1 MEPVRK
7 ALAGAVRALCILS
20 MAASCF
26 LGLSYVTLKGLDDL
40 RPLTSL
46 VVFIAEAAVTLVA
59 LNKTVIRLAVGLDVL
74 ALTGA
79 IALTWLASSMVV
91 KALASPHFEG
101 YAVLMGG
108 IGTLQAGLTVVL
120 FVWRLVNGAS
130 PRIIIG

>member
-7 ALAGAVRALCILS
+7 ALAVAVTALCILS

-46 VVFIAEAAVTLVA
+46 VVFIAESAVTLVA
-59 LNKTVIRLAVGLDVL
+59 LNRTVIRLAVGLDVL

-101 YAVLMGG
+101 YAVLTGG

-130 PRIIIG
+130 CRTIG

>member
-7 ALAGAVRALCILS
+7 ALAVAVTALCILS
-20 MAASCF
+20 MTASCF

-59 LNKTVIRLAVGLDVL
+59 LNKTLILLDIGFDVL
-74 ALTGA
+74 ALAGA
-79 IALTWLASSMVV
+79 VALTWLASSMVV

-101 YAVLMGG
+101 YAVMMGG
-108 IGTLQAGLTVVL
+108 IGILQGGLTVML
-120 FVWRLVNGAS
+120 FVWRLVKGPS
-130 PRIIIG
+130 PQTIG

>member
-7 ALAGAVRALCILS
+7 ALAVAVTALCILS
-20 MAASCF
+20 MTASCF

-59 LNKTVIRLAVGLDVL
+59 LNKTLILLDIDFDVL
-74 ALTGA
+74 ALAGA
-79 IALTWLASSMVV
+79 VALTWLASSMVV

-101 YAVLMGG
+101 YAVMMGG
-108 IGTLQAGLTVVL
+108 IGILQGGLTVML
-120 FVWRLVNGAS
+120 FVWRLVKGPS
-130 PRIIIG
+130 PQTIG

>member
-7 ALAGAVRALCILS
+7 ALAVAVTALCILS
-20 MAASCF
+20 MTASCF

-59 LNKTVIRLAVGLDVL
+59 LNKTLILLDIGFDVL
-74 ALTGA
+74 ALAGA
-79 IALTWLASSMVV
+79 VALTWLASSMVV

-101 YAVLMGG
+101 YAVIMGG
-108 IGTLQAGLTVVL
+108 IGILQGGLTVML
-120 FVWRLVNGAS
+120 FVWRLVKGPS
-130 PRIIIG
+130 PQTIG

>member
-7 ALAGAVRALCILS
+7 ALAVAVTALCILS
-20 MAASCF
+20 MTASCF

-59 LNKTVIRLAVGLDVL
+59 LNKTLILLDIDFDVL
-74 ALTGA
+74 ALAGA
-79 IALTWLASSMVV
+79 VALTWLASSMVV

-101 YAVLMGG
+101 YAVIMGG
-108 IGTLQAGLTVVL
+108 IGILQGGLTVML
-120 FVWRLVNGAS
+120 FVWRLVKGPS
-130 PRIIIG
+130 PQTIG